1 MKTNVNGD
9 ERWRFGSLPD
19 PAPLA
24 GAYIPMQEEAQPRYE
39 ALRALPRGTLFPGL
53 DLPFMNLVNPDAENT
68 PKHEMMAID
77 FVVDELELYLD
88 THQND
93 REAFD
98 FYQTM
103 LALQKEAKER
113 YVRLCGPICQTDQ
126 LGMERYAWLDAPW
139 PWELTDR
146 REED

>member
-1 MKTNVNGD
+1 MNNMFSAE
-9 ERWRFGSLPD
+9 ERWRLGSLPD

-24 GAYIPMQEEAQPRYE
+24 AAYIPMQESAQPQYDAGK
-39 ALRALPRGTLFPGL
+39 ALSRGTLFPGL
-53 DLPFMNLVNPDAENT
+53 DLPFMNLVNPELERT
-68 PKHEMMAID
+68 PKTELMAID

-88 THQND
+88 THWED
-93 REAFD
+93 REAFAL
-98 FYQTM
+98 YQTM
-103 LALQKEAKER
+103 LAMQKEAKER
-113 YVRLCGPICQTDQ
+113 MVRLCGPICQTDQ

>member
-1 MKTNVNGD
+1 MRTNMSGE

-19 PAPLA
+19 YAPLA
-24 GAYIPMQEEAQPRYE
+24 GAFVPMQESAQPQYE
-39 ALRALPRGTLFPGL
+39 NMRALSRGTLFPGL
-53 DLPFMNLVNPDAENT
+53 DLPFMNLVSADLDDT
-68 PKHEMMAID
+68 PKQEMMAID

-93 REAFD
+93 REAFEL
-98 FYQTM
+98 YQTM

-113 YVRLCGPICQTDQ
+113 YVRLCGPVCQTDQ

-139 PWELTDR
+139 PWELKER
-146 REED
+146 GED